1 MIPKVIH
8 YCWFGRGKMPEL
20 ALNCIESWKKHLP
33 EYKIKEWNE
42 DNFDLDLY
50 PYVREAYDNRK
61 FAFVTDVVRLY
72 ALYHEGGIYMDTD
85 VEVLKSLDPFLHHN
99 AFSGFE
105 DERNIPT
112 GIMASEKGGKWAKEN
127 LDYYIDKHFI
137 KEDGTMDMTTN
148 VQTITKIM
156 LPYGLKQDNSYQDFP
171 RLITFYPKDYFCP
184 KSYKDGKIYTTKN
197 TVTIHHFAGSWIS
210 KSGQYKKAIR
220 SMLGPQLLHLLYAL
234 RDKFR
239 SLLSKLN

>member
-8 YCWFGRGKMPEL
+8 YCWFGRGPMPQL
-20 ALNCIESWKKHLP
+20 AQKCIESWKKYLP

-42 DNFDLDLY
+42 DNFDLDMY

-72 ALYHEGGIYMDTD
+72 ALYHEGGVYMDAD
-85 VEVLKSLDPFLHHN
+85 VEVLKSLDPFLHHI

-105 DERNIPT
+105 DEKNIPT
-112 GIMASEKGGKWAKEN
+112 GIMASEKGGRWAKEN
-127 LDYYIDKHFI
+127 LDFYNDKHFI
-137 KEDGTMDMTTN
+137 KDDGTMDMTTN

-171 RLITFYPKDYFCP
+171 DLITFYPKDYFCP

-197 TVTIHHFAGSWIS
+197 TITIHHFAGSWVAPKEKLKRRVINLLGE
-210 KSGQYKKAIR
+210 KIVTNLLKVKKMVLKR
-220 SMLGPQLLHLLYAL
+220 
-234 RDKFR
+234 
-239 SLLSKLN
+239 